1 MTELADDISEREFQL
16 FQQLMYRTTGVA
28 LTEAKKTLVVGRL
41 SSRLRQLGL
50 PDYATYYRYV
60 TQGDDPNE
68 LQRLIDVL
76 TTHETYFFRE
86 ERHFQWLAQWARQ
99 RSTTAPRLWSAA
111 CSSGEEVWTM
121 AMVLADTLGTAARW
135 SILGSDISAQV
146 VAQARAAHYDDART
160 RGLPDAMRRKYCLK
174 GVGRQEGTFLI
185 DRSLRDHAEFEVRNL
200 LEIPADVQA
209 FDVIF
214 LRNVMIYFDPPT
226 KKRVV
231 ENLLSQL
238 KPEGY
243 LVVGHS
249 ESLNGLAPN
258 LVSVQ
263 PTIYGRSGHERGM
276 RA

>member
-1 MTELADDISEREFQL
+1 MNELAEDLPEREFQL
-16 FQQLMYRTTGVA
+16 FRQLMYRATGVA

-41 SSRLRQLGL
+41 SSRLRQLGIS
-50 PDYATYYRYV
+50 DYAAYYRYV
-60 TQGDDPNE
+60 TQGEDPDE

-99 RSTTAPRLWSAA
+99 RATAAMRLWSAA

-146 VAQARAAHYDDART
+146 VEQARKAHYEDART
-160 RGLPDAMRRKYCLK
+160 RGLPDTMRRRYCLK
-174 GVGRQEGTFLI
+174 GVGSQEGTFLI
-185 DRSLRDHAEFEVRNL
+185 DRALRDHAEFEVRNL
-200 LEIPADVQA
+200 LESPPDLQP

-214 LRNVMIYFDPPT
+214 LRNVMIYFDPVT
-226 KKRVV
+226 KKKVI
-231 ENLLSQL
+231 ENLLTQL
-238 KPEGY
+238 KPEGF

-249 ESLNGLAPN
+249 ESLNGLTTDMVA
-258 LVSVQ
+258 VQ
-263 PTIYGRSGHERGM
+263 PTIYRRGD
-276 RA
+276 RG